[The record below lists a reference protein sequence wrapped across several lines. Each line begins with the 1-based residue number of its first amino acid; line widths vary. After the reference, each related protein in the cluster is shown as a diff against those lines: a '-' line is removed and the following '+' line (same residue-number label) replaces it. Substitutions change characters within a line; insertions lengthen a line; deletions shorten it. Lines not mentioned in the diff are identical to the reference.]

1 MKTVENIIIRL
12 LIVQL
17 ILLVVV
23 QIFFH
28 KNNIF
33 PELQEI
39 VQYEGVVKNHI
50 SGWSFVF
57 GGQATGIPDY

>member
-28 KNNIF
+28 KNNMF
-33 PELQEI
+33 PEFQEI

-50 SGWSFVF
+50 SGWSDVL
-57 GGQATGIPDY
+57 GGQATGKPDY